1 MRFAE
6 QWNWCTVEATTDV
19 TPMIREIK
27 LRPDGGQVAPYP
39 VGSHIGVAVL
49 VDGQPQR
56 RCYSLVGDR
65 DPERYRIAVRLGAH
79 RRNPTR
85 PRSASPPNRQTSKSQ
100 HTQHTRDP
108 ISLHNTPPA
117 SSSTEQ

>member
-6 QWNWCTVEATTDV
+6 QWNWCTVDSTRDV
-19 TPMIREIK
+19 TPMIREIR

-65 DPERYRIAVRLGAH
+65 DPNLYRIAVRLAPDSRGGSRGMWNLKAGA
-79 RRNPTR
+79 RIET
-85 PRSASPPNRQTSKSQ
+85 
-100 HTQHTRDP
+100 
-108 ISLHNTPPA
+108 
-117 SSSTEQ
+117 